1 MSNYRIHAPTTH
13 KLFASR
19 TRRSLRGGHSLGFW
33 NWDHVEK
40 FSIRIRGWRFLEGW
54 KDSKAV
60 SRRVNLGRA
69 STEAKIEAVERPL
82 TRQRYISFSLGRRGN
97 LRRRE
102 RTVYSSAWTKFES
115 LKVPWYPADS
125 RYAIDSKV
133 WPREGKDSVSVRY
146 EVGFHALALWY
157 EIYDSLRFWCAH
169 RERAKVEEIFVSSS
183 M

>member
-125 RYAIDSKV
+125 RYAIDRCCQFKGLAKRGQRLGIGSI
-133 WPREGKDSVSVRY
+133 RSRLSCIGSVIRNLRLVTFSVRT
-146 EVGFHALALWY
+146 
-157 EIYDSLRFWCAH
+157 
-169 RERAKVEEIFVSSS
+169 
-183 M
+183 